1 MPVKTFKM
9 EGLLKYVSGEDS
21 QVLALCI
28 IDIDYFKRYIDFHGQ
43 LEGNSCFEQ
52 VANCLGTAMGT
63 HKGILSY
70 LSGDKFICFLTD
82 IEAED
87 FVQFAENL
95 RESVEN
101 QNLKFCWQQHSFQVT
116 ISVGG
121 VHGLVSQ
128 FKDMAEL
135 IALAD
140 EELHRAMSTGRNN
153 VKIKF
158 K

>member
-1 MPVKTFKM
+1 MKTFKM
-9 EGLLKYVSGEDS
+9 EELLKYVSMADS
-21 QVLALCI
+21 QVLALCM

-43 LEGNSCFEQ
+43 LEGDRCFVL
-52 VANCLGTAMGT
+52 VADCLGTVMGN
-63 HKGILSY
+63 HKGFLSY
-70 LSGDKFICFLTD
+70 FSGDKFICLLTD

-87 FVQFAENL
+87 LAQFAENL
-95 RESVEN
+95 REAVEN
-101 QNLKFCWQQHSFQVT
+101 LNFKFCWQQHSFQVT

-128 FKDMAEL
+128 FKDKEEIL
-135 IALAD
+135 SVAD
-140 EELHRAMSTGRNN
+140 EELYKAKSTGRNN